1 MYSIRLLLLHRLTTI
16 TQLLVASLIL
26 SSTVSYIFAVV
37 IQQASASSRHHNHF
51 PPITSSNNNNFF
63 STSPSI
69 KVCCAWDNKF
79 GAGQLTYI
87 IIGGDASSKRAVV
100 EALNEWAS
108 NVNGLQFTEVSDKNS
123 ADITLNFQNGGSGG
137 GGDKEANGLGSVS
150 GSGRTDIVGETILH
164 GSNGLINSAQITIA
178 TAAFGSSFGTSLV
191 KQIAMHEIGHALGIG
206 HANFKGDIMAPAIN
220 YEKVVISSC
229 DVNAVSSANQW
240 KLANSGTAPQP
251 PHLDH
256 VNC

>member
-1 MYSIRLLLLHRLTTI
+1 MS
-16 TQLLVASLIL
+16 V
-26 SSTVSYIFAVV
+26 
-37 IQQASASSRHHNHF
+37 
-51 PPITSSNNNNFF
+51 
-63 STSPSI
+63 
-69 KVCCAWDNKF
+69 CAWDNKF
-79 GAGQLTYI
+79 AAGQLTYI
-87 IIGGDASSKRAVV
+87 ISGGDASSKQAVV

-123 ADITLNFQNGGSGG
+123 ANITLNFQNGGSGG
-137 GGDKEANGLGSVS
+137 GGHKQANGLGSVS

-220 YEKVVISSC
+220 YEKMAISSC